1 MSTIYSHPFVSGA
14 IGDTLTF
21 TTTGT
26 STPQN
31 TYADP
36 DLSTAH
42 SNPVEADA
50 EGNFPPIFLDP
61 SLPDYRVDYKNISGV
76 SYPGYPVD
84 DVPSTQDQSTA
95 YLVKGTAPT
104 VELFETDAS
113 ANNKRWRIRADG
125 EQFLIQQG
133 TDAGVWTTLMTIPR
147 GTVVQVSQLFSSGA
161 TLDISSLAAGQE
173 AYIFKTATTI
183 RTSTATP
190 AADPVLQFINAP
202 AGTFLT
208 EGVLKFSSPSA
219 ADFLISWPRI
229 ADVAGLISVN
239 GYDSLIAPVGG
250 ISPLLMSSTAQTLD
264 TTVNI
269 TYQGNVYGVE
279 TATAGQSLGPHWSQA
294 VSNAGNTSMLAGSF
308 LKVTRLT

>member
-1 MSTIYSHPFVSGA
+1 MSTIYSPPFVSGA
-14 IGDTLTF
+14 IGDKLYF
-21 TTTGT
+21 YITGT

-31 TYADP
+31 TYTDH
-36 DLSTAH
+36 DLNTAH
-42 SNPVEADA
+42 ANPVEADA
-50 EGNFPPIFLDP
+50 EGNFEPIFFDP
-61 SLPDYRVDYKNISGV
+61 EVSAYRVDYKNSAGV

-84 DVPSTQDQSTA
+84 NVPSSQNQATA

-104 VELFETDAS
+104 VELWETDAG
-113 ANNKRWRIRADG
+113 ADDKRWRIRADG

-161 TLDISSLAAGQE
+161 TLDISTLAAGQC

-183 RTSTATP
+183 RNSDTTA
-190 AADPVLQFINAP
+190 AADPVLSFTSAP
-202 AGTFLT
+202 AGTYLT
-208 EGVLKFSSPSA
+208 EGVLMFSSPSA
-219 ADFLISWPRI
+219 ADFKLAWPRI
-229 ADVAGLISVN
+229 SSVSGLVSVN

-269 TYQGNVYGVE
+269 TYVGTVYGVE
-279 TATAGQSLGPHWSQA
+279 TATVGQALGPHWAQA
-294 VSNAGNTSMLAGSF
+294 TSNAGNTSMLAGSF